1 MRVECKSGSHSQQDR
16 RPTCRRSAAL
26 WLGSW
31 TRAASCSIVDA
42 SDFDCHAGKF
52 FAFNRSAIEPSSI
65 NRSSGNVRS
74 VLVKKAVKL
83 PLSCCKVFDDVIK
96 K

>member
-1 MRVECKSGSHSQQDR
+1 MRVECKSGSQSQKDR

-26 WLGSW
+26 WLGSR
-31 TRAASCSIVDA
+31 TRVASCSIVDG
-42 SDFDCHAGKF
+42 SSFDRHAGNF

-65 NRSSGNVRS
+65 NCSSGNVRS
-74 VLVKKAVKL
+74 VSVVKAVKL
-83 PLSCCKVFDDVIK
+83 PLSCCKVFDVVIK